1 MKTYWNGYVVEY
13 VYDRLEN
20 LKEIWYT
27 KDGTRSLAYSYEY
40 TNVGQ
45 IYKYIDHINGK
56 TQLYK
61 YDANNRLTDIIN
73 YDSNEYETETAT
85 SISYN
90 DKGDVSSVHNYFNA
104 LSSGLKYNIGKI
116 LSRYNMAPTIRSEY
130 CTNGNASS
138 GPYIMFTKGGDG
150 VIDTNGDGVNEYDLT
165 NDQFII
171 EVYSDSGNLILSV
184 NTTNYYYTFSLSQW
198 ETIKASCDSSYT
210 ICVGGRDTDSYTTG
224 YYYSGPLTYEIP

>member
-1 MKTYWNGYVVEY
+1 MFASVLKTYGNGYVVEY

-104 LSSGLKYNIGKI
+104 LSSGT
-116 LSRYNMAPTIRSEY
+116 LSP
-130 CTNGNASS
+130 
-138 GPYIMFTKGGDG
+138 
-150 VIDTNGDGVNEYDLT
+150 V
-165 NDQFII
+165 
-171 EVYSDSGNLILSV
+171 
-184 NTTNYYYTFSLSQW
+184 TNYYIYGYHPDGRLRQERIMQTRS
-198 ETIKASCDSSYT
+198 KA
-210 ICVGGRDTDSYTTG
+210 
-224 YYYSGPLTYEIP
+224 